1 MNALALTDDTGY
13 GKTSGSEADSFFD
26 ELRGVFHIISPGSC
40 LCAPGRRKNQ
50 PSLAHCLAV
59 ENNPLLTQVLAQV
72 NDVKVI
78 FINGH
83 DSVMATEQKKY
94 EQMTSYRQAMHLP
107 ETKFTIRSLLPWC
120 SFSSAVYQSCF
131 SCVFFDFPSGKT
143 VYTTTWAFKNSP
155 GPSFRISTVLLTII
169 TSRRDSLLLCMI
181 RLYPKQ

>member
-1 MNALALTDDTGY
+1 MNALALTDDTGH
-13 GKTSGSEADSFFD
+13 GKAPGSEAVSFLH
-26 ELRGVFHIISPGSC
+26 EGVFHIISPGSC
-40 LCAPGRRKNQ
+40 LCAPGRRQNQ

-120 SFSSAVYQSCF
+120 SLPSAVYQSRF
-131 SCVFFDFPSGKT
+131 HVLFLDFPSGKT
-143 VYTTTWAFKNSP
+143 VYTTTWASKNSP
-155 GPSFRISTVLLTII
+155 GPSFRISTALWTIM

>member
-13 GKTSGSEADSFFD
+13 GKTSGSKAVSFFD
-26 ELRGVFHIISPGSC
+26 ELQCVFHIISPGSC
-40 LCAPGRRKNQ
+40 LCAPGRRQNQ

-72 NDVKVI
+72 KDVKVI

-107 ETKFTIRSLLPWC
+107 ETKFTIRSLLPLC
-120 SFSSAVYQSCF
+120 FVFVSVVYQSCF
-131 SCVFFDFPSGKT
+131 SCVFWIFHRGKQFT
-143 VYTTTWAFKNSP
+143 QKR
-155 GPSFRISTVLLTII
+155 GPLKTAQVRVPEFLQ
-169 TSRRDSLLLCMI
+169 CC
-181 RLYPKQ
+181 